1 MVVGFPKTG
10 TRAIAMIGKQM
21 GLSSAHEPGGG
32 EMAKVLMDA
41 KSKDN
46 MNATKNS
53 QIKGWLLSLQAK
65 MRLDLCAQV
74 GGREE

>member
-1 MVVGFPKTG
+1 MS
-10 TRAIAMIGKQM
+10 AILHERTWKIHSS

-53 QIKGWLLSLQAK
+53 QIKDWLLSLQAEIKDRRSK
-65 MRLDLCAQV
+65 MRLDL
-74 GGREE
+74 